1 MNNGPNDFE
10 RVMGPRPDRGYL
22 PIETTFMGFLAAR
35 FHDEG
40 PGTLSSTVTVRDDLL
55 QPMGIVHGG
64 IYCAIAESVASM
76 AAAREV
82 GYESGEAV
90 MGQAN
95 NTSFLRPVTGGSI
108 RAVGTLRHRGRTTQ
122 IWQIDMF
129 DDADRL
135 CAVSQVTMA
144 VRAAR

>member
-1 MNNGPNDFE
+1 M
-10 RVMGPRPDRGYL
+10 MGSRPGSTYL
-22 PIETTFMGFLAAR
+22 PIETTFMGFLGGT

-40 PGTLSSTVTVRDDLL
+40 PGTLSSTVTVRGDML

-76 AAAREV
+76 GASREV
-82 GYESGEAV
+82 GTESGQVV

-108 RAVGTLRHRGRTTQ
+108 RAVGSLRHRGRTTM
-122 IWQIDMF
+122 IWQIDLF

-144 VRAAR
+144 VRPAR